1 MVTSVAGAPLSGGI
15 VAPPMGI
22 TTDQEALAKYTQA
35 IDAQLKAL
43 ENRGGN
49 INLAK
54 VAAAMADPGR
64 TGSAAEG
71 FGRAM
76 GVIGQQRE
84 EQEAQVLPIAQMRAQ
99 LAGQQYQVAKQAKGL
114 DIVGKIFNKSP
125 GEAIAG
131 LQSSTGGIDLGLMPK
146 LAQAHAALVN
156 DPELRKFVTEQ
167 IGIQEKLI
175 DTALNLRKEGMS
187 IFEINDRIPGALE
200 YFKSLGGGG
209 GTPQPKGDPNLT
221 SGPPRP
227 EPAPAPAPAGTVPM
241 GTPPVRPPGELSD
254 FHGTTTTTPAPAPAP
269 APAAAPAPAPA
280 ATASGT
286 NSYTDPVTKLTTDL
300 SHMSGAEKRKFLAD
314 AALREQERGN
324 ANLTARGKE
333 AAPAREAILSFRPAT
348 TDTIHTDLD
357 NLEAI
362 AQRSP
367 KVFDILRNNNDIRDI
382 VNVAINEGIPLGNF
396 GSIRLPVKE
405 YILASMKD
413 TERTDYQRARMILA
427 QQFFAAAMANKAA
440 IPGTISNNEDKLLQA
455 PLAGMDETVQAVRD
469 YIKRTK
475 VQNRHRAEIYKAFT
489 EFEQKN
495 KGAGL
500 EAFFDPDNPQSR
512 YHQVNSHFSNLYQTV
527 TGAQ

>member
-22 TTDQEALAKYTQA
+22 TTDQEALAKYMQA

-76 GVIGQQRE
+76 GVIGQQRD
-84 EQEAQVLPIAQMRAQ
+84 EQEAQVLPIAQMRAL

-125 GEAIAG
+125 GDAMGGMQPAN
-131 LQSSTGGIDLGLMPK
+131 GGIDLGLMPR

-167 IGIQEKLI
+167 MVMQEKLI
-175 DTALNLRKEGMS
+175 DTAIALQKQGMS
-187 IFEINDRIPGALE
+187 IFEINDRIPGAAA
-200 YFKSLGGGG
+200 YFKSIGGIGAPPSTG
-209 GTPQPKGDPNLT
+209 SGF
-221 SGPPRP
+221 GPPRP
-227 EPAPAPAPAGTVPM
+227 EPDVVPGINGRSTRAPDAAVGGTDDSTN
-241 GTPPVRPPGELSD
+241 TPPLGAPGPIVVS
-254 FHGTTTTTPAPAPAP
+254 PNARAP
-269 APAAAPAPAPA
+269 APAAA
-280 ATASGT
+280 ASNDT
-286 NSYTDPVTKLTTDL
+286 NSYTDPVTKITTDL
-300 SHMSGAEKRKFLAD
+300 SHMSDAEKRKFLVD
-314 AALREQERGN
+314 AALREQERGSSN
-324 ANLTARGKE
+324 AAARGKE
-333 AAPAREAILSFRPAT
+333 AAPAREAILSFRPGT

-357 NLEAI
+357 NLETI
-362 AQRSP
+362 AARNP

-405 YILASMKD
+405 YILANMSSS
-413 TERTDYQRARMILA
+413 ERTDYQRARMILA
-427 QQFFAAAMANKAA
+427 QQFFASAMANKAA